1 MRLTR
6 PIWLAFAVAL
16 IAVLAAMGWI
26 TAVVIRLDGAEAESG
41 RRAQLEENARLALW
55 RMDSALAPLIA
66 AEHARPHA
74 AFGERKTVGK
84 ATKGK
89 PTPEDV
95 MLSDWFD
102 GQPPT
107 LPGEATPFAKL
118 YFRFEPGGRLTSPHA
133 QASESSKAP

>member
-26 TAVVIRLDGAEAESG
+26 TAVVVRLDSAEAESG

-74 AFGERKTVGK
+74 AFGERKPVGK
-84 ATKGK
+84 TTKGK
-89 PTPEDV
+89 PTAEEAL
-95 MLSDWFD
+95 LSDWFD
-102 GQPPT
+102 GPPPPLPENRRRSPSCTST
-107 LPGEATPFAKL
+107 LNPLVG
-118 YFRFEPGGRLTSPHA
+118 
-133 QASESSKAP
+133 